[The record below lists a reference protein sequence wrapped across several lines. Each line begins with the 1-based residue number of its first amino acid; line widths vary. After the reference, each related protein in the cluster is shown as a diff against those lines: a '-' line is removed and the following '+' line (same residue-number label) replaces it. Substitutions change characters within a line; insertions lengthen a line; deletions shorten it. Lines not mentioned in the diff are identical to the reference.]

1 MDALI
6 FNTLMLLFSFV
17 ASSIIIQIIMMFVD
31 IFLTDL
37 DIKYNKIKYNPVITH
52 RIGFIVSIIL
62 SVYIY
67 YELFIDV
74 Y

>member
-17 ASSIIIQIIMMFVD
+17 TSSIIIQIIMMFVD

-37 DIKYNKIKYNPVITH
+37 DIKYNIIKYNPVITH
-52 RIGFIVSIIL
+52 RIGFIVSILL
-62 SVYIY
+62 SLYIY
-67 YELFIDV
+67 YELFVNV